1 MGVFDL
7 ENIGFD
13 INSALGF
20 TGGEERLYSA
30 MALFE
35 KAYPQMC
42 EKLKGFADDKDYTDF
57 SITVHAVKSNARMLG
72 ATELFKIAEQLEL
85 GTKEGFYES
94 FEEDLSKFFDLYK
107 EAVDAIKPYA
117 KSKDKEAPAELIGR
131 GEAIAILG
139 KLAESLEDY
148 DDTES
153 AKLFKKLDGFL
164 FNDELR
170 KILDEAAKLLDEFM
184 YDEAL
189 ECVNNVI
196 DAMGDK

>member
-20 TGGEERLYSA
+20 TGGEDRLYSA

>member
-42 EKLKGFADDKDYTDF
+42 EKLKGFADESNNTDF
-57 SITVHAVKSNARMLG
+57 SITVHAVKSNARMIG
-72 ATELFKIAEQLEL
+72 ATALFKIAEQLEL
-85 GTKEGFYES
+85 STKEGFYES
-94 FEEDLSKFFDLYK
+94 FNADLAKFFDLYK

-117 KSKDKEAPAELIGR
+117 KSKGEEAPAELIGR
-131 GEAIAILG
+131 GEAIEILH
-139 KLAESLEDY
+139 KLSESLDEY

-153 AKLFKKLDGFL
+153 AKYLKKLDGFL

-170 KILDEAAKLLDEFM
+170 KVLDEAAKQLDEFM

-189 ECVNNVI
+189 ECVNKVI
-196 DAMGDK
+196 DAMGE

>member
-1 MGVFDL
+1 MGVFEL

-42 EKLKGFADDKDYTDF
+42 EKLKGFADEANNTDF
-57 SITVHAVKSNARMLG
+57 SITVHAVKSNARMIG
-72 ATELFKIAEQLEL
+72 ATALFKIAEQLEL
-85 GTKEGFYES
+85 STKEGFYES
-94 FEEDLSKFFDLYK
+94 FNADLAKFFDLYK

-117 KSKDKEAPAELIGR
+117 KSKGEEAPAELIGR
-131 GEAIAILG
+131 GEAIEILH
-139 KLAESLEDY
+139 KLSASLDEY

-153 AKLFKKLDGFL
+153 AKYLKKLDGFL

-170 KILDEAAKLLDEFM
+170 KVLDEAAKQLDEFM

-189 ECVNNVI
+189 ECVNKVI
-196 DAMGDK
+196 DAMGE

>member
-30 MALFE
+30 MAMFE

-42 EKLKGFADDKDYTDF
+42 DKLQGFVDEANNTDF
-57 SITVHAVKSNARMLG
+57 SITVHAVKSNARMIG
-72 ATELFKIAEQLEL
+72 ASALFKIAEQLEL
-85 GTKEGFYES
+85 NTKDGFYEA
-94 FEEDLSKFFDLYK
+94 FNDDLSKFFDLYK

-117 KSKDKEAPAELIGR
+117 KSKDEEAPAELIGR
-131 GEAIAILG
+131 GEATEILK
-139 KLAESLEDY
+139 KLAESLDEY

-153 AKLFKKLDGFL
+153 AKYLKKLDGYL
-164 FNDELR
+164 FNDDLR
-170 KILDEAAKLLDEFM
+170 KILDEAAAQLDEFM

-189 ECVNNVI
+189 ECVNKVI
-196 DAMGDK
+196 DAMGE

>member
-42 EKLKGFADDKDYTDF
+42 EKLKGFADDKNYTDF

-189 ECVNNVI
+189 ECVNKVI

>member
-42 EKLKGFADDKDYTDF
+42 EKLKGFADAANHTDF
-57 SITVHAVKSNARMLG
+57 SITVHAVKSNARMIG
-72 ATELFKIAEQLEL
+72 ATALFKIAEQLEL
-85 GTKEGFYES
+85 STKEGFYES
-94 FEEDLSKFFDLYK
+94 FNDDLAKFFDLYK

-117 KSKDKEAPAELIGR
+117 KDKNEEATAELIGR
-131 GEAIAILG
+131 GEAIDILH
-139 KLAESLEDY
+139 KLSESLDEY

-153 AKLFKKLDGFL
+153 AKYLKKLDGFL

-170 KILDEAAKLLDEFM
+170 KALDEAAKQLDEFM

-189 ECVNNVI
+189 ECVNKVI
-196 DAMGDK
+196 DAMGE

>member
-42 EKLKGFADDKDYTDF
+42 EKLKGFADESNNTDF
-57 SITVHAVKSNARMLG
+57 SITVHAVKSNARMIG
-72 ATELFKIAEQLEL
+72 ATALFKIAEQLEL
-85 GTKEGFYES
+85 STKEGFYES
-94 FEEDLSKFFDLYK
+94 FNADLAKFFDLYK

-117 KSKDKEAPAELIGR
+117 KSKGEEAPAELIGR
-131 GEAIAILG
+131 GEAIEILH
-139 KLAESLEDY
+139 KLSESLDEY

-153 AKLFKKLDGFL
+153 AKYLKKLDGFL

-170 KILDEAAKLLDEFM
+170 KVLDEAAERLDEFM

-189 ECVNNVI
+189 ECVNKVI
-196 DAMGDK
+196 DAMGE